1 MEEFCLLAY
10 INIYAIS
17 QGADYIIADY
27 QNKRRVP
34 HVVGAAFMTPVR
46 AHEAVGK
53 TGVMNAVPTTS
64 FILE

>member
-34 HVVGAAFMTPVR
+34 HVVGAAFMTPPFCRPIRV
-46 AHEAVGK
+46 
-53 TGVMNAVPTTS
+53 
-64 FILE
+64 L